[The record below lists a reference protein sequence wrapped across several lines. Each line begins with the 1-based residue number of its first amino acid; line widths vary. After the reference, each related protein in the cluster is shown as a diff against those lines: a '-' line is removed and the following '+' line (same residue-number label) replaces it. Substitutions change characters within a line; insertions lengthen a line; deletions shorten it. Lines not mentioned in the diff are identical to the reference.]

1 MRIRKII
8 PLLIVVALA
17 VTAVWSLL
25 EPQDR
30 PSGNDEIP
38 NDWFFNQRAYPV
50 GKINYDVYVSS
61 LKQTMAIK
69 SAVKEETYWTFA
81 GPYNTGGRFTDV
93 ESRDCTSDIYLGAA
107 SGGIFRVNN
116 EGTSWESIFDDALSP
131 SIGDIAIAPS
141 DCSVI
146 YVGTGEAN
154 GGGGSQTYDGVGI
167 YKSTDGGDTWEY
179 KGLEESRNVGRIA
192 VHPENP
198 DIAYVAAM
206 GSLFADTPDRG
217 IYRTMD
223 GGETWENMLYVSDS
237 TGGIDVVIHPTS
249 PNVVYAALWERVR
262 RPDRRSYGGPS
273 CGIFRSEN
281 DGITWTELTNGLPS
295 PGNDIGRIGIDIAE
309 STPNVLY
316 AIYADK
322 TGYFEGVYKTFDG
335 GDTWIPTNDAA
346 LNYCYQSYGWWFGRI
361 EVDPTDPDIAFVIG
375 FDLYRTTTGGNAWT
389 NVSEDVVHVDQHGL
403 YIDPQDNSRVFLG
416 NDGGY
421 YVSDDGGTNWEWINT
436 LPITQFYTCEIDE
449 QVPERLYG
457 GTQDNGTNRTLT
469 GSTDDWERI
478 YGGDGFYVLVNPEN
492 NNFIYAEYQY
502 GGLGRST
509 NGGTS
514 FSGATNGI
522 SSSDRKN
529 WNTPVVF
536 DPSNP
541 ATLYYGAK
549 RLYKTTNLAVSCTPI
564 SPDLTNG
571 PGVNLT
577 YGTITTISVSPVNT
591 EILYI
596 GTDDGN
602 VWIHEEGTWEILS
615 GSLPDRWVTRV
626 VADPWDEATVYVTF
640 SGYRWDEYLPH
651 IFRSEDK
658 GQNWEDIS
666 QGLPEIPLNDVIID
680 PEDNQTLYVASDA
693 GVFVSHDKGEQ
704 WGILGSNLPLVPVND
719 LDLHNETRT
728 LVAATFGRSMY
739 RYDLFQDTLTTQ
751 IGEALSK
758 VQSPLNIHVF
768 PNPVH
773 AFSKIQIVSPMAT
786 RGEITLLNMNGKNL
800 STKELTNIHPGMT
813 EFQLGDLNASN
824 LKAGIYYLSV
834 QTELGRVTEKIIVS
848 QDLRSSAY

>member
-1 MRIRKII
+1 MRIRKIT
-8 PLLIVVALA
+8 PLILLLSALVAF
-17 VTAVWSLL
+17 VWNRH
-25 EPQDR
+25 ETQDIA
-30 PSGNDEIP
+30 SDKNEIP

-50 GKINYDVYVSS
+50 GKINHSLYVSA
-61 LKQTMAIK
+61 LKQTKDLK
-69 SAVKEETYWTFA
+69 SAEKDETYWTFG

-107 SGGIFRVNN
+107 SGGIFRISND
-116 EGTSWESIFDDALSP
+116 GTSWESIFDDALSP

-154 GGGGSQTYDGVGI
+154 CGGGSQTYDGVGI

-192 VHPENP
+192 VHPTNP

-217 IYRTMD
+217 IYRTTD
-223 GGETWENMLYVSDS
+223 GGETWENVLYVSDS
-237 TGGIDVVIHPTS
+237 TGGIDVVIHPAS
-249 PNVVYAALWERVR
+249 PSVVYAALWERVR
-262 RPDRRSYGGPS
+262 RPDRRSYGGPT

-281 DGITWTELTNGLPS
+281 DGQDWTELTNGLPS
-295 PGNDIGRIGIDIAE
+295 PGDDIGRIGIDIAE

-322 TGYFEGVYKTFDG
+322 IGYFEGVYKSFDG
-335 GDTWIPTNDAA
+335 GDSWVPTNDAA
-346 LNYCYQSYGWWFGRI
+346 LNNCYMSYGWWFGRI

-375 FDLYRTTTGGNAWT
+375 FDLYRTTTGGNSWV
-389 NVSEDVVHVDQHGL
+389 NVSEDDVHVDQHGL

-421 YVSDDGGTNWEWINT
+421 YVSDDGGTNWDWINT
-436 LPITQFYTCEIDE
+436 MPITQFYTCEIDE
-449 QVPERLYG
+449 QFPERLYG

-469 GSTDDWERI
+469 GNTDDWERI

-509 NGGTS
+509 NGGAS

-536 DPSNP
+536 DPANP
-541 ATLYYGAK
+541 ATLYYGAN
-549 RLYKTTNLAVSCTPI
+549 RLYKTTNHAVSWTPI
-564 SPDLTNG
+564 SSDLTNG

-591 EILYI
+591 EIIYV

-602 VWIHEEGTWEILS
+602 VWILDDGTWEILS
-615 GSLPDRWVTRV
+615 GSLPNRWVTRV
-626 VADPWDEATVYVTF
+626 AADPWDESTVYVTF

-666 QGLPEIPLNDVIID
+666 DGLPEIPLNDVIID
-680 PEDNQTLYVASDA
+680 PEDNQTLYAASDA
-693 GVFVSHDKGEQ
+693 GVFISHDKGEQ
-704 WGILGSNLPLVPVND
+704 WGLLGDNLPLVPVND

-739 RYDLFQDTLTTQ
+739 LYDLYQDTLTTNT
-751 IGEALSK
+751 GAGLK
-758 VQSPLNIHVF
+758 TPSPLRMQVF
-768 PNPVH
+768 PNPVKLN
-773 AFSKIQIVSPMAT
+773 SRIQITASTAT
-786 RGEITLLNMNGKNL
+786 NAEIMLLNVNGKTLAIKQINTL
-800 STKELTNIHPGMT
+800 HPGMVELRLA
-813 EFQLGDLNASN
+813 EFNTST
-824 LKAGIYYLSV
+824 LKPGIYYLCL
-834 QTELGRVTEKIIVS
+834 QTKSGVVTEKIVVS
-848 QDLRSSAY
+848 KDLRSSTY